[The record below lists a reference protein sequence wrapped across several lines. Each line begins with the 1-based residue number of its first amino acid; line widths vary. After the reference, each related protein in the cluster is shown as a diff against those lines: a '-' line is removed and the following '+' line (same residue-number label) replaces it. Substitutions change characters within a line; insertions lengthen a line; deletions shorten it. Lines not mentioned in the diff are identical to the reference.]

1 MASEP
6 ITMSTTEQGL
16 RERIHRIFADDASLV
31 ERPPDRPHFWVE
43 PTEAQKGTRVL
54 EIHERIQIT
63 DEVGIHDPTAEEQS
77 WLAAPHAGLGGRSP
91 KEMLTGD
98 EHSRAVLNNF
108 IAVFEQG
115 SFT

>member
-16 RERIHRIFADDASLV
+16 RERIHRIFAGDASLV

-77 WLAAPHAGLGGRSP
+77 WLAAPHARLGGRSP
-91 KEMLTGD
+91 EEMLTGD

-108 IAVFEQG
+108 MAGFEQG